1 MFFAI
6 SWNRV
11 VSIKWCKRRE
21 VSQRPVDQLDL
32 QSPNHKENWRPDMAQ
47 LNITLDQDEM
57 LRLLADDAGG
67 AFAALLQESLNGL
80 LRAESAEQL
89 RAAPY
94 ERTDERTDCR
104 NGTRERSLTTRIGTI
119 ELRVPRHR
127 NAPFKTLVFENYKR
141 SEAALITTMA
151 EMVVAGVSTAKVG
164 RVMREICGK
173 PFSKQAVSEACA
185 ELDAAVEAFR
195 RRPIGPGRLFVMV
208 DATYVKVREDH
219 RVVPKALMVAIALNS
234 SGRKEV
240 IGFEL
245 ADREETATWKAFL
258 ASLRERGLSDVRM
271 FTSDA
276 HEGITSALG
285 EVFPDVAWQRC
296 QAHLARNIADAAPKR
311 LREGLRSEL
320 AEMFNC
326 GSLEEAAARRDEIIA
341 DYSEEAPDAVKRL
354 DEGFGDAMT
363 VMALPEEMRRC
374 TRTSNYLERLNRE
387 IKRRAKVVGIFPNAA
402 SAVRLMGAVLMEE
415 NDRWSAMGKIYYAPA
430 CRELDERRADLVVI
444 ARRQQDLR
452 KAA

>member
-1 MFFAI
+1 
-6 SWNRV
+6 
-11 VSIKWCKRRE
+11 
-21 VSQRPVDQLDL
+21 
-32 QSPNHKENWRPDMAQ
+32 
-47 LNITLDQDEM
+47 
-57 LRLLADDAGG
+57 
-67 AFAALLQESLNGL
+67 
-80 LRAESAEQL
+80 
-89 RAAPY
+89 
-94 ERTDERTDCR
+94 
-104 NGTRERSLTTRIGTI
+104 
-119 ELRVPRHR
+119 
-127 NAPFKTLVFENYKR
+127 
-141 SEAALITTMA
+141 
-151 EMVVAGVSTAKVG
+151 MVVAGVSTAKVG

-195 RRPIGPGRLFVMV
+195 RCPIGPGCLFVMV

-245 ADREETATWKAFL
+245 AEREETATWKAFL
-258 ASLRERGLSDVRM
+258 ASLKERGLSDVRM

-296 QAHLARNIADAAPKR
+296 QAHFTRNIADAAPKR

-326 GSLEEAAARRDEIIA
+326 ETLEDAVERRDEIIA
-341 DYSEEAPDAVKRL
+341 DYSAEAPDAVRCL
-354 DEGFGDAMT
+354 DEGFDDAMT
-363 VMALPEEMRRC
+363 VMALPEDMRRC
-374 TRTSNYLERLNRE
+374 TRTSNYLERLNKE
-387 IKRRAKVVGIFPNAA
+387 VKRRSKVIGIFPNAA
-402 SAVRLMGAVLMEE
+402 SAVRLMGAFLMEE
-415 NDRWSAMGKIYYAPA
+415 NDRWAAMGKMYYSPA
-430 CRELDERRADLVVI
+430 CKELEERRAQRVVI